1 MSSSNMPPSRFRF
14 APAVRVVLNVA
25 IGTCRFVIH
34 LVALA
39 GQGWRH
45 ISVFHR
51 NTKLRGGPLLHRR
64 APTVRLGR
72 TLLAWFGFALIAIVM
87 LAVLG
92 FVVVLGIGILV
103 LLQAALAAI
112 TAGVAAGLHA
122 AAEFVSFAA
131 AVLICGSLTTRV
143 IAHFR
148 RMHEEGRMRDERRKR
163 DERRIHDE

>member
-14 APAVRVVLNVA
+14 APAVRVVMNVA
-25 IGTCRFVIH
+25 LDTCRVVIH

-39 GQGWRH
+39 GQGWRR

-87 LAVLG
+87 LTVLG
-92 FVVVLGIGILV
+92 FVVVLGIGILA
-103 LLQAALAAI
+103 LLQSALAAI
-112 TAGVAAGLHA
+112 TAAVVTFVTIGTFGVLAFL
-122 AAEFVSFAA
+122 FF
-131 AVLICGSLTTRV
+131 RV
-143 IAHFR
+143 IAPFL
-148 RMHEEGRMRDERRKR
+148 ENADG
-163 DERRIHDE
+163 